1 MENDILKK
9 YIAVDLEFAFSR
21 IIDNL
26 EGNDNVY
33 INKENYNLDDKTLLR
48 KGLVEEIVETTAN
61 YKLDIDT
68 FEKETQLQRI
78 KEQNSPL
85 FKKTIET
92 IEVNQNDLDDII
104 NKATGVLV
112 KETMEDYFSHDVAF
126 NIGELKEFSNYLN
139 EKLDKEPL
147 FTKDEIDNDKL
158 NYFKGQEIN
167 DEILENIYKA
177 NSNAKANLA
186 REELNHTFINFEI
199 DCLNEINS
207 NIFSKDDNNSN
218 KMKLD
223 VDDKVS
229 IKEYLESNELEK
241 LLNDNVQKLV
251 DEKVGLG
258 LPVIM
263 ERYSNYF
270 LANNGIIDEK
280 DIKSHEIT
288 DEDIKKS
295 FEIELKNKL
304 KDVKEDILDFV
315 KTDDEGEYI
324 LTNDMDKL
332 QTKYSDNLEKSNEI
346 NIQINGYG
354 DYYSKEEIEND
365 RKEYQKQEKEDEYEY

>member
-1 MENDILKK
+1 VENDILKK

-332 QTKYSDNLEKSNEI
+332 QTKYSDNLEKSNE
-346 NIQINGYG
+346 
-354 DYYSKEEIEND
+354 KLL
-365 RKEYQKQEKEDEYEY
+365 KLEKEVVNIEKHKNEREKEMEV

>member
-9 YIAVDLEFAFSR
+9 YIAVDLEFAFNR

-33 INKENYNLDDKTLLR
+33 INKENYNLDDKTLFR
-48 KGLVEEIVETTAN
+48 KGLVEEIVETTSN

-68 FEKETQLQRI
+68 FEKEAELKQI

-85 FKKTIET
+85 LKKAIET
-92 IEVNQNDLDDII
+92 IEINQNDLDDII
-104 NKATGVLV
+104 NKTTEVLV
-112 KETMEDYFSHDVAF
+112 KETMEDYFPHDVAF
-126 NIGELKEFSNYLN
+126 NIGELKEFSNHLN

-158 NYFKGQEIN
+158 NYFKGEEMTDETN
-167 DEILENIYKA
+167 DEIILENIYKA

-186 REELNHTFINFEI
+186 REELNHIFINFEI
-199 DCLNEINS
+199 DCLDEINNS
-207 NIFSKDDNNSN
+207 VLSKDENNSN
-218 KMKLD
+218 KMKLNI
-223 VDDKVS
+223 DDKTS
-229 IKEYLESNELEK
+229 IKEYLENNELEK
-241 LLNDNVQKLV
+241 LLNDNIQKLV

-263 ERYSNYF
+263 ERYDNYS

-288 DEDIKKS
+288 DDDIKKS

-304 KDVKEDILDFV
+304 KDVKGDILDFV

-332 QTKYSDNLEKSNEI
+332 QTKYSDNLEKSNEKL
-346 NIQINGYG
+346 
-354 DYYSKEEIEND
+354 SKL
-365 RKEYQKQEKEDEYEY
+365 EKEVGAIEKHRNEKEKEMGV

>member
-9 YIAVDLEFAFSR
+9 YIAVDLEFAFTR

-33 INKENYNLDDKTLLR
+33 INKENYNLDDKTLLK
-48 KGLVEEIVETTAN
+48 KGLVEEIVKTTAN

-68 FEKETQLQRI
+68 SEKETQLQQI

-85 FKKTIET
+85 LKKAIET
-92 IEVNQNDLDDII
+92 IEINQDDLDDII
-104 NKATGVLV
+104 NKATEVLV
-112 KETMEDYFSHDVAF
+112 KETMEDLFPHDITF

-139 EKLDKEPL
+139 EKLDKEPI
-147 FTKDEIDNDKL
+147 FTKDEIDNDKS
-158 NYFKGQEIN
+158 NYFKGQEME
-167 DEILENIYKA
+167 DETLENIYKA

-186 REELNHTFINFEI
+186 REELNHIFINFEI
-199 DCLNEINS
+199 DCLDEINS
-207 NIFSKDDNNSN
+207 NVLSKNNNDLN

-223 VDDKVS
+223 VDDKTS
-229 IKEYLESNELEK
+229 IKEYLESDELEK
-241 LLNDNVQKLV
+241 LLNDNIQKLV

-263 ERYSNYF
+263 ERYSNYS
-270 LANNGIIDEK
+270 LANNGIIDEE
-280 DIKSHEIT
+280 DIKNHKIT
-288 DEDIKKS
+288 DDDIKKS

-324 LTNDMDKL
+324 LINDMDKL
-332 QTKYSDNLEKSNEI
+332 QTKYSDNLEKSNEKL
-346 NIQINGYG
+346 
-354 DYYSKEEIEND
+354 SKL
-365 RKEYQKQEKEDEYEY
+365 EKEVGAIEKHKNEKEKEIGGIEC

>member
-68 FEKETQLQRI
+68 FEKETQLQQI

-85 FKKTIET
+85 FKKAIET
-92 IEVNQNDLDDII
+92 IEINQDDLDDII
-104 NKATGVLV
+104 NKTTEVLV
-112 KETMEDYFSHDVAF
+112 KETMEDLFPHDVAF

-158 NYFKGQEIN
+158 NYFKGEEMTDETN
-167 DEILENIYKA
+167 DEIILENIYKA

-332 QTKYSDNLEKSNEI
+332 QTKYSDNLEKSNEKL
-346 NIQINGYG
+346 
-354 DYYSKEEIEND
+354 SEL
-365 RKEYQKQEKEDEYEY
+365 EKEVVNIEKHRDEKEKEMGV

>member
-1 MENDILKK
+1 MEKDILKE
-9 YIAVDLEFAFSR
+9 YIAVDLEFAFTR

-33 INKENYNLDDKTLLR
+33 INKENYNLDDKTLFR
-48 KGLVEEIVETTAN
+48 KGLVEEIVKTTAN

-68 FEKETQLQRI
+68 SEKETQLQQI

-85 FKKTIET
+85 LKKAIEA
-92 IEVNQNDLDDII
+92 IEINRNDLDDII
-104 NKATGVLV
+104 NKTTEVLV
-112 KETMEDYFSHDVAF
+112 KETMEDLFPNDIAF

-139 EKLDKEPL
+139 EKLDKEPI
-147 FTKDEIDNDKL
+147 FTKDEIENDKL
-158 NYFKGQEIN
+158 NYFKGQEMN
-167 DEILENIYKA
+167 NEILENIYKA

-186 REELNHTFINFEI
+186 REELNHIFINFEI
-199 DCLNEINS
+199 DCLDEINNS
-207 NIFSKDDNNSN
+207 VLSKDNNDLN

-223 VDDKVS
+223 VGDKTS
-229 IKEYLESNELEK
+229 IKEYLESNELEE
-241 LLNDNVQKLV
+241 LLNENIQKLV

-263 ERYSNYF
+263 ERYDNYS

-280 DIKSHEIT
+280 DIKNHEIT

-295 FEIELKNKL
+295 FEIELKSKL
-304 KDVKEDILDFV
+304 KDVKDDVLDFI

-332 QTKYSDNLEKSNEI
+332 QTKYSDNLEKSNEKL
-346 NIQINGYG
+346 
-354 DYYSKEEIEND
+354 SKL
-365 RKEYQKQEKEDEYEY
+365 EKEVVSIEKHRNEKEKEMGV

>member
-21 IIDNL
+21 IIENL

-33 INKENYNLDDKTLLR
+33 INKENYNLDDKTLFR
-48 KGLVEEIVETTAN
+48 KGLVEEIVGTTAN

-68 FEKETQLQRI
+68 FEKENQLQQI

-85 FKKTIET
+85 LKKAIET
-92 IEVNQNDLDDII
+92 IEINQGDLDDII
-104 NKATGVLV
+104 NKTTEVLV
-112 KETMEDYFSHDVAF
+112 KETMEDLFPHDVAF

-139 EKLDKEPL
+139 EKLDKEPI
-147 FTKDEIDNDKL
+147 FTKDEIDNDKS
-158 NYFKGQEIN
+158 NYFKGQEME
-167 DEILENIYKA
+167 DETLENIYKA

-186 REELNHTFINFEI
+186 REELNHIFISFEI
-199 DCLNEINS
+199 DCLDEINDS
-207 NIFSKDDNNSN
+207 VLSKDENNSN
-218 KMKLD
+218 KMKLNI
-223 VDDKVS
+223 DDKTS
-229 IKEYLESNELEK
+229 IKEYLESDELEK
-241 LLNDNVQKLV
+241 LLNDNIQKLV

-263 ERYSNYF
+263 ERYDNYS

-288 DEDIKKS
+288 DDDIKKS

-304 KDVKEDILDFV
+304 KDVKDDILDFV

-332 QTKYSDNLEKSNEI
+332 QTKYSDNLEKSNEKL
-346 NIQINGYG
+346 
-354 DYYSKEEIEND
+354 SKL
-365 RKEYQKQEKEDEYEY
+365 EKEVVSIEKHKVEKEKEMV

>member
-33 INKENYNLDDKTLLR
+33 INKENYNLDDKTLFR
-48 KGLVEEIVETTAN
+48 KGLVEEIVETTSN

-68 FEKETQLQRI
+68 FEKEAQLKQI

-85 FKKTIET
+85 LKKAIET
-92 IEVNQNDLDDII
+92 IEINQNNLDDII
-104 NKATGVLV
+104 NKTTEVLV
-112 KETMEDYFSHDVAF
+112 KETMKDYFPHDVAF
-126 NIGELKEFSNYLN
+126 NIGELKEFSNHLN

-223 VDDKVS
+223 VNDKVS

-241 LLNDNVQKLV
+241 LLNDNIQKLV

-288 DEDIKKS
+288 DDDIKKS

-332 QTKYSDNLEKSNEI
+332 QTKYSDDLEKSNE
-346 NIQINGYG
+346 
-354 DYYSKEEIEND
+354 KLL
-365 RKEYQKQEKEDEYEY
+365 KLEKEVVNIEKHRDEKEKEIGL

>member
-21 IIDNL
+21 IIENL

-33 INKENYNLDDKTLLR
+33 INKENYNLDDKTLFR
-48 KGLVEEIVETTAN
+48 KGLVEEIVGTTAN

-68 FEKETQLQRI
+68 FEKENQIQQI

-85 FKKTIET
+85 LKKAIET
-92 IEVNQNDLDDII
+92 IEINQGDLDDII
-104 NKATGVLV
+104 NKTTEVLV
-112 KETMEDYFSHDVAF
+112 KETMEDLFPHDVAF

-139 EKLDKEPL
+139 EKLDKEPI
-147 FTKDEIDNDKL
+147 FTKDEVDNDKS

-223 VDDKVS
+223 VNDKVS

-241 LLNDNVQKLV
+241 LLNDNIQKLV

-288 DEDIKKS
+288 DDDIKKS

-332 QTKYSDNLEKSNEI
+332 QTKYSDNLEKSNE
-346 NIQINGYG
+346 
-354 DYYSKEEIEND
+354 KLL
-365 RKEYQKQEKEDEYEY
+365 KLEKEVVNIEKHKNEREKEMEV